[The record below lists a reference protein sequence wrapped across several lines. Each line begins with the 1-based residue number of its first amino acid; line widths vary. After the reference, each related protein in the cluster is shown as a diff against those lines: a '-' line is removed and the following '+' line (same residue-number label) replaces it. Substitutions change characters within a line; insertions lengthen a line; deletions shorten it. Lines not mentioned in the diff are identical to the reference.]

1 MMMKNQPLLKKRI
14 ENQIKRIKKAE
25 YDRPNLL
32 SQTVYIG
39 TLGLVL
45 VLPIIGGV
53 YLGCWLDSLLQG
65 YSTSWTL
72 SLLLTGVVIGVFNV
86 YYLIRDGE

>member
-1 MMMKNQPLLKKRI
+1 MDKQLLFKKTI
-14 ENQIKRIKKAE
+14 ASQIKRIKKAK

-45 VLPIIGGV
+45 VMPGV
-53 YLGCWLDSLLQG
+53 IKSAG
-65 YSTSWTL
+65 
-72 SLLLTGVVIGVFNV
+72 IM
-86 YYLIRDGE
+86 

>member
-1 MMMKNQPLLKKRI
+1 MDKQLLFKKTI
-14 ENQIKRIKKAE
+14 ASQIKRIKKAK

-53 YLGCWLDSLLQG
+53 YLGHWLDSLQQG
-65 YSTSWTL
+65 YSTRWTL
-72 SLLLTGVVIGVFNV
+72 SLLLTGVVVGLFNV
-86 YYLIRDGE
+86 YYLIKEGE

>member
-1 MMMKNQPLLKKRI
+1 MDKQQLLKKTI
-14 ENQIKRIKKAE
+14 ASQIKRIKKAE
-25 YDRPNLL
+25 YYRPNLL

-53 YLGCWLDSLLQG
+53 YLGHWLDSLQQG
-65 YSTSWTL
+65 YSTRWTL
-72 SLLLTGVVIGVFNV
+72 SLLLTGVVVGLFNV
-86 YYLIRDGE
+86 YYLIKEGE